1 MLRFRKYSG
10 RFIYAVNIR
19 KIFWFII
26 LLVFLAGLVITTY
39 SVQQSFIPV
48 VTVTAKTT
56 AVREVENIID
66 STVLTVIEQND
77 VSYNSLYRLKENDS
91 GVVSAVESNTKNIN
105 LLKSQLSISI
115 NEKMGQ
121 LQEKTLQIPLGS
133 IFSSAM
139 FTGWGP
145 KIPIKINRVGYASID
160 IDGDF
165 VSAGVNQTKHN
176 IVASVNAQISIILMK
191 QNITINI
198 ETTVPVTET
207 VIVGEVPSIYRN

>member
-115 NEKMGQ
+115 NEKLPAKYQDDRQ
-121 LQEKTLQIPLGS
+121 LYNNSTKASNDVLV
-133 IFSSAM
+133 
-139 FTGWGP
+139 
-145 KIPIKINRVGYASID
+145 IKR
-160 IDGDF
+160 
-165 VSAGVNQTKHN
+165 
-176 IVASVNAQISIILMK
+176 
-191 QNITINI
+191 
-198 ETTVPVTET
+198 
-207 VIVGEVPSIYRN
+207 